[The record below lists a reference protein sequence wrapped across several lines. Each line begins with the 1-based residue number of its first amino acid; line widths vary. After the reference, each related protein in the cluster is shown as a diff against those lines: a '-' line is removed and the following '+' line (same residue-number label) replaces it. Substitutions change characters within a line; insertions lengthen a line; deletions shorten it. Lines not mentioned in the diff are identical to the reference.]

1 MSYLALSP
9 APFDDND
16 NTINKKKKKRDRK
29 VDSIIKE
36 IQEDN
41 DGDELENFTSS
52 SELLAPPQIQTR
64 GGSSR
69 EKESDDAIKPESFD
83 SLSSVDI
90 PYYTQM
96 SAPSEVKKDELLLKL
111 DKILTLLEEQRDE
124 KTGHVTEEV
133 ILFSFIGIF
142 IIFVVD
148 SFARAGK
155 YVR

>member
-52 SELLAPPQIQTR
+52 SGLLAPPQIQTR
-64 GGSSR
+64 DGSSR

>member
-1 MSYLALSP
+1 
-9 APFDDND
+9 
-16 NTINKKKKKRDRK
+16 
-29 VDSIIKE
+29 
-36 IQEDN
+36 
-41 DGDELENFTSS
+41 
-52 SELLAPPQIQTR
+52 
-64 GGSSR
+64 
-69 EKESDDAIKPESFD
+69 
-83 SLSSVDI
+83 
-90 PYYTQM
+90 M